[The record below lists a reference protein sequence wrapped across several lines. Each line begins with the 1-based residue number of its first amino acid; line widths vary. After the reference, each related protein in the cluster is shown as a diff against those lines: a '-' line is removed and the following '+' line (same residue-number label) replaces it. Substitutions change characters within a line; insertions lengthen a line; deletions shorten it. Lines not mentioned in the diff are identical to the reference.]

1 LVVATHVADTW
12 PSPASLTQTGNQLSF
27 SIKRPVSEGLEWI
40 SSVQADGSPG
50 DLHLPSMNL
59 IRRGAP
65 FDNQAQSASIGD

>member
-1 LVVATHVADTW
+1 MPQHR
-12 PSPASLTQTGNQLSF
+12 PLTQTDNRLSF

-40 SSVQADGSPG
+40 SSMQADGSPG

-65 FDNQAQSASIGD
+65 FDNQAQSASLGD